1 MARQARLGMT
11 YCGQFGHERGR
22 KVFDNVPNL
31 VHIIIMRASEPLSVF
46 FFKTDSGS
54 EPVRNWLR
62 EDLTSA
68 QRTIIGKDLKMVQ
81 FMWPIGMPLVRPLGD
96 GLWEL
101 RSVLDDGIARVLFTF
116 YQNHILLLHG
126 FIKKSAK
133 TPKSDLVLARK
144 RKAAFKKG

>member
-1 MARQARLGMT
+1 M
-11 YCGQFGHERGR
+11 
-22 KVFDNVPNL
+22 
-31 VHIIIMRASEPLSVF
+31 VHIRTMKASEPLSVV

-68 QRTIIGKDLKMVQ
+68 QRAIIGKDLKIVQ

-101 RSVLDDGIARVLFTF
+101 RSVIDKGIARVLFTF
-116 YQNHILLLHG
+116 YQNKIVLLHG
-126 FIKKSAK
+126 FIKKSTK
-133 TPKSDLVLARK
+133 TPKGDLELARK